1 MAANIAQL
9 FSMCRQEFF
18 IVVFFLCSS
27 LQHYEVSESVTEA
40 ERGAPGVT
48 LTKGAQEV
56 VGLRFEPGTAC
67 FQDAGFNYSLYI
79 WSLGSFFSTE

>member
-1 MAANIAQL
+1 MELILMAANIAQL
-9 FSMCRQEFF
+9 FSMCRHW
-18 IVVFFLCSS
+18 VLDCCCFFLCSS

-48 LTKGAQEV
+48 LPKGAQEV

-67 FQDAGFNYSLYI
+67 FQDVGFNYLLYI
-79 WSLGSFFSTE
+79 